1 MKLIYI
7 VAAFTGLSLISCSG
21 TISTSKKE
29 YQITEN
35 SKLESDWKF
44 DSKEWSLED
53 QTFSGSGSPEH
64 WAVITS
70 KKQLP
75 ENYEITYG
83 IYLTSGNLVETML
96 NFDHKNYIRTY
107 LYNIDQNIVIGR
119 GIYNKKSDEYG
130 KRGGPTILNKPFNF
144 SSNSWHK
151 VKIQVQN
158 KKLLFVVNDSISLEC
173 SLEKYNLS
181 QKGKISFL
189 TNGKAKIKDL
199 RIKNL

>member
-1 MKLIYI
+1 MKFIYI
-7 VAAFTGLSLISCSG
+7 VAAFTGLTLISCSG

-29 YQITEN
+29 YQLTEN
-35 SKLESDWKF
+35 SQIESDWKF
-44 DSKEWSLED
+44 DPQEWSLED
-53 QTFSGSGSPEH
+53 QTFSGSGSAEH

-75 ENYEITYG
+75 ENYEITYS
-83 IYLTSGNLVETML
+83 INLSSGNLVETML
-96 NFDHKNYIRTY
+96 NFDKQNYIRTY

-119 GIYNKKSDEYG
+119 GIYNKKSDEYD
-130 KRGGPTILNKPFNF
+130 KRGGPTLLNKPFNF
-144 SSNSWHK
+144 SSNTWHK
-151 VKIQVQN
+151 VKIQVLN
-158 KKLLFVVNDSISLEC
+158 KKLLFVVNDSVSIEC

-181 QKGKISFL
+181 QKGKIGFL